1 MGRFAGQTS
10 DIRYCYG
17 EFSMTRLQALKEK
30 LRAAK
35 IELRI
40 RQREAN
46 MSSRA
51 LEKIQHIIT
60 TLEARIAYLEKS

>member
-1 MGRFAGQTS
+1 
-10 DIRYCYG
+10 
-17 EFSMTRLQALKEK
+17 MTRLQALKEK

-51 LEKIQHIIT
+51 LEKIQHIIN